1 MSVFMSLI
9 SSSLL
14 FMIIVLECICWRA
27 NQWVWNTETCICV
40 WRKWSRPLQISM
52 CVVERHSMTFIEKV
66 FKAEIHVTFHL
77 LTLFY
82 SQFYV

>member
-52 CVVERHSMTFIEKV
+52 CVV
-66 FKAEIHVTFHL
+66 
-77 LTLFY
+77 
-82 SQFYV
+82 